1 MKNTKKITISAMLV
15 ALGTMFMIVGA
26 VIEVMDLTAVAF
38 ASLLVVF
45 AYIELGSPYTY
56 LVWLCTALATFLLYP
71 GSLMWLMYLLIFGIY
86 PILKAY
92 IERAPR
98 VFWWPIKL
106 VFSNLAFV
114 LLLLGTEFIIGV
126 PFFENETFFG
136 LPPLVVKIVLWL
148 MMNVMF
154 VAYDLF
160 ITVMI
165 RHYFAKLRDRFKSF
179 LK

>member
-1 MKNTKKITISAMLV
+1 MLV
-15 ALGTMFMIVGA
+15 ALGTMFMVIGA

-38 ASLLVVF
+38 ASLLVTF

-56 LVWLCTALATFLLYP
+56 LVWLCTSLATFLLYP

-86 PILKAY
+86 PILKGY

-98 VFWWPIKL
+98 TLWWLIKIA
-106 VFSNLAFV
+106 FGNLAFT
-114 LLLLGTEFIIGV
+114 LLFLGTEFVIGV
-126 PFFENETFFG
+126 PFFESETIFG
-136 LPPLVVKIVLWL
+136 MPPLAVKVVLWL

-154 VAYDLF
+154 VMYDRF
-160 ITVMI
+160 ITVMA
-165 RHYFAKLRDRFKSF
+165 RYYFAKLRDRFKSF

>member
-1 MKNTKKITISAMLV
+1 MKKTKKITLSAMLV
-15 ALGTMFMIVGA
+15 ALGTMFMVLGA

-56 LVWLCTALATFLLYP
+56 LVWLCTTLATFLLYP

-86 PILKAY
+86 PILKGY

-98 VFWWPIKL
+98 TLWWLVKL
-106 VFSNLAFV
+106 VFANITFT
-114 LLLLGTEFIIGV
+114 LLVLGTEFIIGV
-126 PFFENETFFG
+126 SFFESETLFG
-136 LPPLVVKIVLWL
+136 LPPIVVKAVLWV
-148 MMNVMF
+148 MMNIMF
-154 VAYDLF
+154 VLYDVF

-165 RHYFAKLRDRFKSF
+165 RYYFAKLRDRFKSL

>member
-1 MKNTKKITISAMLV
+1 MLV
-15 ALGTMFMIVGA
+15 ALGTVFMVIGA

-45 AYIELGSPYTY
+45 AYIELGSLYTY
-56 LVWLCTALATFLLYP
+56 LVWLCTSLATFLLYP
-71 GSLMWLMYLLIFGIY
+71 GSLMWLMYLLIFGLY

-98 VFWWPIKL
+98 VFWWPL
-106 VFSNLAFV
+106 RLAFANAAFI
-114 LLLLGTEFIIGV
+114 LLVLGTELIIGV
-126 PFFENETFFG
+126 PFFEDDSFLG
-136 LPPLVVKIVLWL
+136 LPTAAVKVVLWG

-154 VAYDLF
+154 IAYDKF
-160 ITVMI
+160 ITVMV
-165 RHYFAKLRDRFKSF
+165 RYYFTRLRDRFKSF